1 MPHGQQTPPEDGAAT
16 PAEVLQVVT
25 RLMHTSEKESDQLK
39 AADMLAKHH
48 GLLTP
53 REDSGYDLQLIAEI
67 EAAVDAI
74 AAREK
79 E

>member
-1 MPHGQQTPPEDGAAT
+1 MPHGPHLLPDNGAAT

-25 RLMHTSEKESDQLK
+25 HLMHTGEKESDQLK

-53 REDSGYDLQLIAEI
+53 QEDSGYDPALIAEI

-74 AAREK
+74 AAREEK
-79 E
+79 

>member
-1 MPHGQQTPPEDGAAT
+1 MPHGQPTPPEDGAAT
-16 PAEVLQVVT
+16 PAEVLQVMT
-25 RLMHTSEKESDQLK
+25 RLMHMSEKESDQLK

-53 REDSGYDLQLIAEI
+53 REDSGYDPRLIAEI

-74 AAREK
+74 AAREGK
-79 E
+79 